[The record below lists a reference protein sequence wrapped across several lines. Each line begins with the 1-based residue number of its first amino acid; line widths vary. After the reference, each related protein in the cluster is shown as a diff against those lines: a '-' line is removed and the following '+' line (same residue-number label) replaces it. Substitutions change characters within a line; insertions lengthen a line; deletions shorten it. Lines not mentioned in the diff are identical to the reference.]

1 MGKSPS
7 SSPYARDPMT
17 EGTQHPIW
25 QESGD
30 DPEREFVA
38 FTAAVL
44 ITLRSALAVAW
55 DDLPDI
61 VDDIKRAIDNPDL
74 PEELMVLSPTLKQRV
89 RERVNECVEH
99 LEKMPTSSD
108 LFPADDFLVDEFG
121 AFVWRLNLG

>member
-1 MGKSPS
+1 
-7 SSPYARDPMT
+7 MT

-25 QESGD
+25 QESSD
-30 DPEREFVA
+30 DHEREFVA

-74 PEELMVLSPTLKQRV
+74 PEDLMVFPPTLKQRV

-108 LFPADDFLVDEFG
+108 LFPSDDFLVDEFG
-121 AFVWRLNLG
+121 AFVWRLKLN

>member
-1 MGKSPS
+1 
-7 SSPYARDPMT
+7 MT